1 MSEKHAATY
10 HPTEPQYECPECGK
24 RWATRSAATD
34 CCGDWLGY
42 D

>member
-1 MSEKHAATY
+1 MDIERLVSEQADPAPY
-10 HPTEPQYECPECGK
+10 RCPECGK
-24 RWATRSAATD
+24 PWWSEAVADD